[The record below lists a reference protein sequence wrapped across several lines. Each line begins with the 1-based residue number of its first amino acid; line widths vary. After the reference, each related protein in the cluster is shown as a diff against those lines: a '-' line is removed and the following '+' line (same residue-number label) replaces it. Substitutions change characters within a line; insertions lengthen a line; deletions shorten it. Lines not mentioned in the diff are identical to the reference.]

1 MVNQLKTSFL
11 MGGLLTVGLS
21 PTFESLAASPQ
32 PHVPQGKVIAE
43 NSVNKPAS
51 PFNLRSHIMI
61 VVLEGE
67 PLISFGNHG
76 FSGEPDAP
84 FRTQSLKVANGE
96 FEFSRDPKTL
106 IHSVTNGH

>member
-1 MVNQLKTSFL
+1 MRQ
-11 MGGLLTVGLS
+11 GLYT
-21 PTFESLAASPQ
+21 TFKSLAASPQ
-32 PHVPQGKVIAE
+32 PHVPQRKVIAE
-43 NSVNKPAS
+43 NSVNKPAN

-61 VVLEGE
+61 MVIEGE
-67 PLISFGNHG
+67 SLISFGNHG

-84 FRTQSLKVANGE
+84 FPTQSLKVANVE